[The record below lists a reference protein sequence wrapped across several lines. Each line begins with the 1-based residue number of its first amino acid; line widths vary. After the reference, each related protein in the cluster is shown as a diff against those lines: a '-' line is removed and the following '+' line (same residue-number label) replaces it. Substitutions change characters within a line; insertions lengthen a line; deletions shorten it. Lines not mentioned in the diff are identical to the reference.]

1 MNDAISTEVIGSAL
15 ASVAD
20 EVYTALVKS
29 AYSANIKERQDCSA
43 AIIDAAGRVAAI
55 SDMSI
60 PVHLGSFSLTG
71 AALLE
76 RFPDIAA
83 GDVYVVNDPYSG
95 GPSHLADV
103 TFVAPVFCAGG
114 LVAFVANVGHWP
126 DVGGKAPGQCSLGDG
141 TEVFQEGLR
150 IPPIRLYEKGALR
163 RDMLDLILCNVR
175 DADDRMG
182 DIRAHVGCL
191 RLGERR
197 VQEIAA
203 RHGALTLRHAIDEM
217 ARASEVRIRHAI
229 LNRLAAGEY
238 EAIDYLDD
246 DLDSDGP
253 IPLKVKVTVTHVPEP
268 SVTVDFTGT
277 APAIKL
283 GMNCP
288 YQGTQATVYWV
299 MRSILDPS
307 IPPNDGFSRPLHIVA
322 PPGTIVCPV
331 APSPVGARY
340 QVVCQLVDLIS
351 HALASAVLQPSI
363 EAGSNGVHGIGFS
376 SRNPRFIY
384 YETVAGGSGG
394 RANDDGI
401 DCVHTTSNMPI
412 EAMESEFPLMA
423 DRLEY
428 LVDSGGPGR
437 FRGGLGVRK
446 DYRALVPVFA
456 AVQSN
461 RHHIPG
467 PALFGGGTGV
477 LSRIELRDG
486 ASGEARLLA
495 RQGSLIPVKPGDVLT
510 IYSGGGGGYGDALE
524 RAPELV
530 AADVRNGKVSAAR
543 AASDYGVVIPAGSFT
558 PDLGATAALRA
569 RMRAGQS
576 VPSVP
581 GAPAVPAPAAA

>member
-60 PVHLGSFSLTG
+60 PIHLGSFSLTG

-76 RFPDIAA
+76 RFDDIAE
-83 GDVYVVNDPYSG
+83 GDVYVVNDPYTG

-103 TFVAPVFCAGG
+103 TFISPVFCAGE

-150 IPPIRLYEKGALR
+150 IPPTRLYEKGILR
-163 RDMLDLILCNVR
+163 RDILEIILCNVR

-203 RHGALTLRHAIDEM
+203 RHGAPALRHAIDDLS
-217 ARASEVRIRHAI
+217 RVSEIRIRHAI
-229 LNRLAAGEY
+229 LTRLDAGVF
-238 EAIDYLDD
+238 EAIDFLDD
-246 DLDSDGP
+246 DLDAEGP
-253 IPLKVKVTVTHVPEP
+253 IPLKVKVTVTHTPEP

-288 YQGTQATVYWV
+288 YQGTQATVFWV

-307 IPPNDGFSRPLHIVA
+307 IPPNEGFSRPLRIVA
-322 PPGTIVCPV
+322 PSGSIVCPV
-331 APSPVGARY
+331 PPSPVGARY

-351 HALASAVLQPSI
+351 HALASAVRHPAI

-376 SRNPRFIY
+376 RRNPRFIY

-394 RANDDGI
+394 RSNDDGI

-412 EAMESEFPLMA
+412 EAMESEFPIMA

-428 LVDSGGPGR
+428 LIDSGGPGR

-446 DYRALVPVFA
+446 DYRALVPLFA

-467 PALFGGGTGV
+467 PALFGGATGA

-486 ASGEARLLA
+486 DSGASRLLA
-495 RQGSLIPVKPGDVLT
+495 RQGSLIAVKPGDVLT
-510 IYSGGGGGYGDALE
+510 IFSGGGGGNGDALE
-524 RAPELV
+524 RDPALV
-530 AADVRNGKVSAAR
+530 AGDVLNGKVSIER
-543 AASDYGVVIPAGSFT
+543 AASDYGVVIAAGASE
-558 PDLGATAALRA
+558 PDLPATAALRD
-569 RMRAGQS
+569 RLR
-576 VPSVP
+576 
-581 GAPAVPAPAAA
+581 AAARHPA

>member
-60 PVHLGSFSLTG
+60 PIHLGSFSLTG

-76 RFPDIAA
+76 RFPDIAE
-83 GDVYVVNDPYSG
+83 GDVYVVNDPYTG

-103 TFVAPVFCAGG
+103 TFISPVFSDGE

-150 IPPIRLYEKGALR
+150 IPPTRLYEKGVLR
-163 RDMLDLILCNVR
+163 RDILEIILCNVR

-197 VQEIAA
+197 VLEIAA
-203 RHGALTLRHAIDEM
+203 RHGAATLRHAIDDL

-229 LNRLAAGEY
+229 LDRLDAGVY
-238 EAIDYLDD
+238 EAIDFLDD
-246 DLDSDGP
+246 DLDADGP
-253 IPLKVKVTVTHVPEP
+253 IPLKVKVTVTHTPEP

-288 YQGTQATVYWV
+288 YQGTQATVFWV

-307 IPPNDGFSRPLHIVA
+307 IPPNEGFSRPLHIVA
-322 PPGTIVCPV
+322 PSGSIVCPV
-331 APSPVGARY
+331 PPSPVGARY

-351 HALASAVLQPSI
+351 HALASAVRHPAI

-394 RANDDGI
+394 RSNDDGI

-412 EAMESEFPLMA
+412 EAMESEFPIMA

-428 LVDSGGPGR
+428 LIDSGGPGR
-437 FRGGLGVRK
+437 YRGGLGVRK
-446 DYRALVPVFA
+446 DYRALVPLFA

-467 PALFGGGTGV
+467 PALFGGGTGT
-477 LSRIELRDG
+477 LSRIELRDVDTG
-486 ASGEARLLA
+486 KSRLLA
-495 RQGSLIPVKPGDVLT
+495 RQGSLIAVKPGDVLT
-510 IYSGGGGGYGDALE
+510 IFSGGGGGNGAALD
-524 RAPELV
+524 RDPALV
-530 AADVRNGKVSAAR
+530 AGDVLNGKVSVER
-543 AASDYGVVIPAGSFT
+543 AASDYGVVIAAGT
-558 PDLGATAALRA
+558 GAPDLPATEALRA
-569 RMRAGQS
+569 RMRAAQS
-576 VPSVP
+576 AQHPT
-581 GAPAVPAPAAA
+581 AT

>member
-43 AIIDAAGRVAAI
+43 AIIDSAGRIAAI

-60 PVHLGSFSLTG
+60 PIHLGSFSLTG

-76 RFPDIAA
+76 RFTDIAE

-103 TFVAPVFCAGG
+103 TFVSPVFCDGE
-114 LVAFVANVGHWP
+114 LIAFVANVGHWP
-126 DVGGKAPGQCSLGDG
+126 DVGGKAPGQCSLGDA

-150 IPPIRLYEKGALR
+150 IPPIRLYERGVVR
-163 RDMLDLILCNVR
+163 RDMLDMILCNVR

-197 VQEIAA
+197 VLEIAT
-203 RHGALTLRHAIDEM
+203 RHGAPALRHAIDDL
-217 ARASEVRIRHAI
+217 ARASEIRMRHAI
-229 LNRLAAGEY
+229 LNRLDAGVF
-238 EAIDYLDD
+238 EAIDFLDD

-253 IPLKVKVTVTHVPEP
+253 IPLRVKVTVTHTPEP

-288 YQGTQATVYWV
+288 YQGTLATVYWV

-322 PPGTIVCPV
+322 PQGSIVCPV

-351 HALASAVLQPSI
+351 HALASAVRHPSI

-394 RANDDGI
+394 RSNDDGI

-412 EAMESEFPLMA
+412 EAMESEFPIMA
-423 DRLEY
+423 DCLEY
-428 LVDSGGPGR
+428 LVDTGGPGL

-446 DYRALVPVFA
+446 DYRALVPLLA

-467 PALFGGGTGV
+467 PGLFGGRTGA
-477 LSRIELRDG
+477 LSRIQLRDVD
-486 ASGEARLLA
+486 SGESRLLA

-510 IYSGGGGGYGDALE
+510 IFSGGGGGYGKALD
-524 RAPELV
+524 RDPELV
-530 AADVRNGKVSAAR
+530 ASDVLNGKVSFEHAAT
-543 AASDYGVVIPAGSFT
+543 DYGVVISAGRYT
-558 PDLGATAALRA
+558 PDLLETAALRE
-569 RMRAGQS
+569 RMRAL
-576 VPSVP
+576 P
-581 GAPAVPAPAAA
+581 GEGVRDKTAT

>member
-60 PVHLGSFSLTG
+60 PIHLGSFSLTG
-71 AALLE
+71 EALLE
-76 RFPDIAA
+76 RFTDIAE
-83 GDVYVVNDPYSG
+83 GDVYLVNDPYSG

-103 TFVAPVFCAGG
+103 TFVSPVFYKGT

-126 DVGGKAPGQCSLGDG
+126 DVGGKAPGQCSLGDA

-150 IPPIRLYEKGALR
+150 IPPTRLYEKGVLR
-163 RDMLDLILCNVR
+163 RDVLDIILCNVR

-182 DIRAHVGCL
+182 DIRAHIGCL

-197 VQEIAA
+197 VLEIAE
-203 RHGALTLRHAIDEM
+203 RHGALSLSHAIDDLS
-217 ARASEVRIRHAI
+217 RASEIRIRNAI
-229 LNRLAAGEY
+229 LNRLDAGVF
-238 EAIDYLDD
+238 EATDFLDD

-253 IPLKVKVTVTHVPEP
+253 ILLQVKVTVTHTPES

-322 PPGTIVCPV
+322 PQGSIVNPV

-340 QVVCQLVDLIS
+340 QVVSQLVDLIS
-351 HALASAVLQPSI
+351 HALASAVRHPSI
-363 EAGSNGVHGIGFS
+363 EAGGSGVHGIGFS
-376 SRNPRFIY
+376 SRDPRFIY

-394 RANDDGI
+394 RSNDDGI

-412 EAMESEFPLMA
+412 EAMESEFPIMA

-428 LVDSGGPGR
+428 LIDSGGSGR
-437 FRGGLGVRK
+437 FRGGLGIRK

-467 PALFGGGTGV
+467 PGLFGGETGA
-477 LSRIELRDG
+477 LSRILLRDVD
-486 ASGEARLLA
+486 SGVSRLLP
-495 RQGSLIPVKPGDVLT
+495 RQGSLIAVKPGDVLT
-510 IYSGGGGGYGDALE
+510 IFSGGGGGYGHALD
-524 RAPELV
+524 RDPALV
-530 AADVRNGKVSAAR
+530 AGDVLNGKVSAER
-543 AASDYGVVIPAGSFT
+543 AATDYGVVITAGTCT
-558 PDLGATAALRA
+558 PDLSQTVVLRE
-569 RMRAGQS
+569 RMRADQG
-576 VPSVP
+576 VRDM
-581 GAPAVPAPAAA
+581 AVT

>member
-60 PVHLGSFSLTG
+60 PIHLGSFSLTG
-71 AALLE
+71 EALLE
-76 RFPDIAA
+76 RFTDIAE
-83 GDVYVVNDPYSG
+83 GDVYLVNDPYSG

-103 TFVAPVFCAGG
+103 TFISPVFCDGT

-126 DVGGKAPGQCSLGDG
+126 DVGGKAPGQCSLGDA

-150 IPPIRLYEKGALR
+150 IPPTRLYEKGVLR
-163 RDMLDLILCNVR
+163 RDVLDIILCNVR

-182 DIRAHVGCL
+182 DIRAHIGCL

-197 VQEIAA
+197 VLEIAQ
-203 RHGALTLRHAIDEM
+203 RHGADTLRHAIDDM
-217 ARASEVRIRHAI
+217 TRASEIRIRHAI
-229 LNRLAAGEY
+229 VDKLEAGVY

-246 DLDSDGP
+246 DLDSEGP
-253 IPLKVKVTVTHVPEP
+253 IPLRVKVTVTHTPEP

-288 YQGTQATVYWV
+288 YQGTQATVFWM

-322 PPGTIVCPV
+322 PKGTIICPV

-340 QVVCQLVDLIS
+340 QVVSQLVDLMS
-351 HALASAVLQPSI
+351 HALASAVRYPSI
-363 EAGSNGVHGIGFS
+363 EAGGSGVHGIGFS

-394 RANDDGI
+394 RSNDDGI

-423 DRLEY
+423 DCLEY

-437 FRGGLGVRK
+437 FRGGLGIRK

-461 RHHIPG
+461 RHHVPG
-467 PALFGGGTGV
+467 PGLFGGETGE
-477 LSRIELRDG
+477 LSRILLRDVE
-486 ASGEARLLA
+486 SGESRVLP

-510 IYSGGGGGYGDALE
+510 IFAGGGGGYGHALD
-524 RAPELV
+524 RDPALV
-530 AADVRNGKVSAAR
+530 AADVLNGKVSAER
-543 AASDYGVVIPAGSFT
+543 AATDYGVVIQAGTCT
-558 PDLGATAALRA
+558 PDLQATAALRD
-569 RMRAGQS
+569 RMRADQG
-576 VPSVP
+576 VRDM
-581 GAPAVPAPAAA
+581 AAT

>member
-15 ASVAD
+15 TSVAD

-60 PVHLGSFSLTG
+60 PIHLGSFSLTG

-76 RFPDIAA
+76 RFPDIVE

-103 TFVAPVFCAGG
+103 TFISPVFCDGA

-150 IPPIRLYEKGALR
+150 IPPMRLYEKGVLLR
-163 RDMLDLILCNVR
+163 DKLEIILCNVR
-175 DADDRMG
+175 DPDDRMG
-182 DIRAHVGCL
+182 DIRAHIGCL

-197 VQEIAA
+197 VLEIAT
-203 RHGALTLRHAIDEM
+203 RHGAPALRHAIDDL
-217 ARASEVRIRHAI
+217 ARASEIRIRHAI
-229 LNRLAAGEY
+229 LNRLDAGVF

-246 DLDSDGP
+246 DLDSAGP
-253 IPLKVKVTVTHVPEP
+253 IPLKVKVTVTHTPEP

-322 PPGTIVCPV
+322 PQGSIVCPV

-340 QVVCQLVDLIS
+340 QVVSQLVDLIS
-351 HALASAVLQPSI
+351 HALASAVRYPSI

-394 RANDDGI
+394 RSNDDGI

-412 EAMESEFPLMA
+412 EAMESEFPIMA

-446 DYRALVPVFA
+446 DYCALVPLFA

-461 RHHIPG
+461 RHHVPG
-467 PALFGGGTGV
+467 PGLFGG
-477 LSRIELRDG
+477 
-486 ASGEARLLA
+486 
-495 RQGSLIPVKPGDVLT
+495 
-510 IYSGGGGGYGDALE
+510 
-524 RAPELV
+524 
-530 AADVRNGKVSAAR
+530 
-543 AASDYGVVIPAGSFT
+543 
-558 PDLGATAALRA
+558 
-569 RMRAGQS
+569 
-576 VPSVP
+576 
-581 GAPAVPAPAAA
+581 